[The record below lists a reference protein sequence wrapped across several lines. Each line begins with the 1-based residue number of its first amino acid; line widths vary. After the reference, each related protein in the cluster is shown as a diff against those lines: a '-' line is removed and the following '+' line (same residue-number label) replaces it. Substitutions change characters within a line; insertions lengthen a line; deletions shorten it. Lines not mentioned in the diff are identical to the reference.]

1 MKIRVREVLS
11 IANAIR
17 VHFHSSAGSGTALW
31 MGIPPAIGE
40 EHDVEF
46 DLNEV
51 FSWGKKLIPSS
62 REAPHITVINGVT
75 RITAQIVQ
83 NADEEWAALQLGD
96 SIILIELDEPS
107 TQESRF
113 VEVKATKIHLYP
125 TNI

>member
-1 MKIRVREVLS
+1 MKIRVSEVLS
-11 IANAIR
+11 VANTIR

-31 MGIPPAIGE
+31 MGTPPGIGE

-51 FSWGKKLIPSS
+51 FSWGKNLIPSYHK
-62 REAPHITVINGVT
+62 APHITVINGVT
-75 RITAQIVQ
+75 QITAQIVQ

-96 SIILIELDEPS
+96 SIILIELDGTLP
-107 TQESRF
+107 QESRF
-113 VEVKATKIHLYP
+113 VEVKATNIHLYP